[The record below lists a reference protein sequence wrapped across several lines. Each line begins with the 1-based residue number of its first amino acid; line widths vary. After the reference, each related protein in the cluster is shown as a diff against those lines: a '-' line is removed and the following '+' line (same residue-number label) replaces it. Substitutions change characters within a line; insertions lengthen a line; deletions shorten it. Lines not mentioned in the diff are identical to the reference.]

1 MDQVNSKSFLKK
13 VLPLQIKEKAF
24 KRLVLNGYLIKE
36 DFHILI
42 QTISTLW
49 LVLKKYL
56 YSEFDFTLIMCH
68 IIKKIGEYP
77 FNTAQYQL

>member
-1 MDQVNSKSFLKK
+1 MDQVNSKNFLTKSTSVTHK
-13 VLPLQIKEKAF
+13 RKAF

-49 LVLKKYL
+49 LVLKNTPIQK
-56 YSEFDFTLIMCH
+56 LIL
-68 IIKKIGEYP
+68 P
-77 FNTAQYQL
+77 